1 MIVIDITDGE
11 KAELAAVLKRVA
23 EGMNVPQA
31 QKDVAI
37 KVARQIIGAKVV
49 A

>member
-1 MIVIDITDGE
+1 MICIDILDGE
-11 KAELAAVLKRVA
+11 KLELLALLKRAA

-37 KVARQIIGAKVV
+37 KVARQLVHNRPV
-49 A
+49 